1 MKRTLDAELLNR
13 NIADDPEV
21 LKAFA
26 EAIQD
31 PVMRQQI
38 ISILEEA
45 GLLPGSI
52 RQPA

>member
-1 MKRTLDAELLNR
+1 MKALLDTETLNR

-21 LKAFA
+21 MMAFVD
-26 EAIQD
+26 AIQE
-31 PVMRQQI
+31 PELRQQI